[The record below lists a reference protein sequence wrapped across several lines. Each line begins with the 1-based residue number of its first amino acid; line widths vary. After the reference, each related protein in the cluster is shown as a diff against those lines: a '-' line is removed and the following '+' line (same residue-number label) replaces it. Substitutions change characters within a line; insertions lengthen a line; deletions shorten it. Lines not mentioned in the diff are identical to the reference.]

1 MAPDHTPSSEALSR
15 RKILTS
21 SAVIGAIGLAGCSGD
36 ASSDSPDCTTTAL
49 EHGDGDVLQQASAM
63 ISDESVVLLISL
75 QESGDTSPI
84 ESVLLENS
92 EGDLLNEIPTTD
104 AREYRLTIGSPPHH
118 GRLTLLAENDQSDA
132 IDSMEIEYH
141 CTDE

>member
-1 MAPDHTPSSEALSR
+1 
-15 RKILTS
+15 
-21 SAVIGAIGLAGCSGD
+21 
-36 ASSDSPDCTTTAL
+36 
-49 EHGDGDVLQQASAM
+49 M
-63 ISDESVVLLISL
+63 ISDGSVALLISL
-75 QESGDTSPI
+75 EESGDTLPI
-84 ESVLLENS
+84 ESILLKNS

-118 GRLTLLAENDQSDA
+118 GRLTLLAENDQSDE

>member
-1 MAPDHTPSSEALSR
+1 MWFDSR
-15 RKILTS
+15 GRVLTRREFLV
-21 SAVIGAIGLAGCSGD
+21 ATVGGVCITAGCSG
-36 ASSDSPDCTTTAL
+36 AAGSDSPDCTTTAL

-63 ISDESVVLLISL
+63 LSEESVALQIVL
-75 QESGDTSPI
+75 QEPGDTLPI
-84 ESVLLENS
+84 ESILLKNS

-104 AREYRLTIGSPPHH
+104 AREYRITLGSPPHH
-118 GRLTLLAENDQSDA
+118 GRLTLLAENDQSDE

>member
-1 MAPDHTPSSEALSR
+1 MAPDHTPPSEALSR

-21 SAVIGAIGLAGCSGD
+21 SAVIGAVGLAGCSGD

>member
-1 MAPDHTPSSEALSR
+1 MVSDHTPSSEALTR

-21 SAVIGAIGLAGCSGD
+21 GAVIGTIGFAGCSSE
-36 ASSDSPDCTTTAL
+36 ASSDSADCTTTAL

-63 ISDESVVLLISL
+63 ISGESVTLLISL
-75 QESGDTSPI
+75 QESGDTLPV
-84 ESVLLENS
+84 ESILLENS

-104 AREYRLTIGSPPHH
+104 AREYRITIGSPPHH
-118 GRLTLLAENDQSDA
+118 SLLTLIAENDQDDE

-141 CTDE
+141 CTGE

>member
-1 MAPDHTPSSEALSR
+1 MVSDHTPSAEALSR
-15 RKILTS
+15 RKILSS
-21 SAVIGAIGLAGCSGD
+21 SAVIGATALTGCSGS
-36 ASSDSPDCTTTAL
+36 ASSNSADCTTTAL

-63 ISDESVVLLISL
+63 ISDEAVTLLISL
-75 QESGDTSPI
+75 QESGDTLPI
-84 ESVLLENS
+84 ESILLKNS

-104 AREYRLTIGSPPHH
+104 AREYRITIGTPPHH
-118 GRLTLLAENDQSDA
+118 GRLILLAENDQSDE

>member
-1 MAPDHTPSSEALSR
+1 MVPDHTPSSEALSR
-15 RKILTS
+15 RKILIS

-63 ISDESVVLLISL
+63 ISGESVTLLISL
-75 QESGDTSPI
+75 QESGDALPV
-84 ESVLLENS
+84 ESILLENS

-104 AREYRLTIGSPPHH
+104 AREYRITIGSPPHH
-118 GRLTLLAENDQSDA
+118 SLLTLIAENDQNDE
-132 IDSMEIEYH
+132 IDLMEIEYH
-141 CTDE
+141 CTGE

>member
-1 MAPDHTPSSEALSR
+1 MVSDRTPSSEALSR
-15 RKILTS
+15 RKILAS
-21 SAVIGAIGLAGCSGD
+21 SAVFGATGLAGCSSD

-75 QESGDTSPI
+75 QESGDTLPI
-84 ESVLLENS
+84 ESILLKNS
-92 EGDLLNEIPTTD
+92 EDDLLNEIPTTD
-104 AREYRLTIGSPPHH
+104 AREYRIAIGSPPHH
-118 GRLTLLAENDQSDA
+118 GRLTLLAKNDQSDD

-141 CTDE
+141 CTGE